1 MLTQLSART
10 GELAHLGQG
19 VGARPRDDGSVWV
32 VFLAEHC
39 CVYVDETLI

>member
-19 VGARPRDDGSVWV
+19 VGARPRDDGRA
-32 VFLAEHC
+32 L
-39 CVYVDETLI
+39 LISSRITVSGAFATAS